1 MMFEIDNTLVSL
13 DLIEKKF
20 LCNLGACRGNCCV
33 EGDSG
38 APLNDDECKILEDIF
53 ETIKPRLTTE
63 GVAAV
68 EQQGKWIVDRDGDLV
83 TPLVNNGPCAYA
95 VMDGNIVK
103 CAIEMAWQAGEV
115 DFQKPISCHLY
126 PVRISKVGDYDAV
139 NYEQIEL
146 CRDAV
151 LKGNQLGVP
160 VYKFLKGPLVRKYGQ
175 DWYNQLCEIAE
186 EWKNQDKE
194 E

>member
-1 MMFEIDNTLVSL
+1 MFEIDNTLVSL

>member
-1 MMFEIDNTLVSL
+1 MFEIDNTLVSL

-53 ETIKPRLTTE
+53 ETIKPRLTPD
-63 GVAAV
+63 GIAAV

-83 TPLVNNGPCAYA
+83 TPLINNGPCAYA

-115 DFQKPISCHLY
+115 SFQKPISCHLY

-160 VYKFLKGPLVRKYGQ
+160 VYKFLKGPLVRKYGE

-186 EWKNQDKE
+186 EWKNQDKDE
-194 E
+194 

>member
-53 ETIKPRLTTE
+53 ETIKPRLTPD
-63 GVAAV
+63 GIAAV

-83 TPLVNNGPCAYA
+83 TPLINNGPCAYA

-115 DFQKPISCHLY
+115 SFQKPISCHLY

-160 VYKFLKGPLVRKYGQ
+160 VYKFLKGPLVRKYGE

-186 EWKNQDKE
+186 EWKNQDKDE
-194 E
+194 

>member
-103 CAIEMAWQAGEV
+103 CAIEMAWQTGEV

>member
-1 MMFEIDNTLVSL
+1 MFEIDNTLVSL

-53 ETIKPRLTTE
+53 ETIKPRLTPD
-63 GVAAV
+63 GIAAV

-83 TPLVNNGPCAYA
+83 TPLINNGPCAYA

-103 CAIEMAWQAGEV
+103 CAIEMAWQASEV
-115 DFQKPISCHLY
+115 GFQKPISCHLY

-160 VYKFLKGPLVRKYGQ
+160 VYKFLKGPLVRKYGE

-186 EWKNQDKE
+186 EWKNQDKDE
-194 E
+194 